1 MDRPEPEEIV
11 MKISD
16 VRAQYH
22 ALSNRVY
29 RGEIRVIIEKS
40 GIQVAAIVSPEDMK
54 TLERL
59 DERDRLREEYEE
71 RKRAE
76 SRKALPTDDSSE
88 LATYESDGPQP
99 DSE

>member
-22 ALSNRVY
+22 ALANRVY

-40 GIQVAAIVSPEDMK
+40 GIQVAAIVSSEDMK
-54 TLERL
+54 ILERL
-59 DERDRLREEYEE
+59 DERDRMRAEYEE
-71 RKRAE
+71 RTRAAARE
-76 SRKALPTDDSSE
+76 RTP
-88 LATYESDGPQP
+88 ESDSPEHA
-99 DSE
+99 SEDPGVGELDAE